1 MQSTSHQL
9 AYCSVVLLTYDSLWV
24 TIYTVGG
31 GAAAQSGTVAGQ
43 TTAADMVK
51 RRADEDGDGQE
62 AEAATKIQATFRGY
76 KARREL
82 SQEDHAAAKIQA
94 GFRGYRVR
102 KEMKTGPGVSES
114 AGALSAGSV
123 ESAAAT
129 KIQAGVRGFLVR
141 RRNLKEEKAATKI
154 QAGFRGYHT
163 RKQQPAD
170 Q

>member
-1 MQSTSHQL
+1 M
-9 AYCSVVLLTYDSLWV
+9 

-62 AEAATKIQATFRGY
+62 AGSKIRGY

-82 SQEDHAAAKIQA
+82 SEEERAAAKTQA
-94 GFRGYRVR
+94 GFRGYKVR
-102 KEMKTGPGVSES
+102 KGMKTGVSES
-114 AGALSAGSV
+114 SGGGGGSAGSV
-123 ESAAAT
+123 EEAAAAT

-163 RKQQPAD
+163 RKQLPAD

>member
-1 MQSTSHQL
+1 M
-9 AYCSVVLLTYDSLWV
+9 LLTYDSLWV

-31 GAAAQSGTVAGQ
+31 GAAAQNGTVAGQ

-62 AEAATKIQATFRGY
+62 AEAASKIRGY
-76 KARREL
+76 KVRREL
-82 SQEDHAAAKIQA
+82 SEEERAAAKIQA

-102 KEMKTGPGVSES
+102 KGMKTPGVSES
-114 AGALSAGSV
+114 SGVSAGSV
-123 ESAAAT
+123 EAAAAT

-163 RKQQPAD
+163 RKQLPAD